1 MASNN
6 KDIEANQ
13 GKGFIVLYR
22 SLLDWE
28 YIDDDAVFSCFIKLI
43 MAVNYQDKKWHNQ
56 TVKRGSLICS
66 IDSLSRL
73 IHVKRTTLK
82 RCLKLLTEC
91 GAITMEVQPNKYH
104 IITIPN
110 YSKYQDKVSRKTTNS
125 PTNKPTN
132 SPTNK
137 PTNSPTN
144 KPTNRATNKATNRAT
159 NTPTNKPTTT
169 KQINKGVCLTDT
181 HTPKEEKQA
190 ASPSAP
196 QECGTD
202 EPQEKETPPLT
213 RRELRKYCESKGRS
227 AYDAASL
234 WIKYDGE
241 FPEPHKKQIRDWLKE
256 KGIE

>member
-56 TVKRGSLICS
+56 TVKRGSIIGS
-66 IDSLSRL
+66 IETLSS
-73 IHVKRTTLK
+73 KLK
-82 RCLKLLTEC
+82 ISKKVLRRCLKLLSEC
-91 GAITMEVQPNKYH
+91 GAITVEVVPNQYH
-104 IITIPN
+104 IITVN
-110 YSKYQDKVSRKTTNS
+110 KYSEYQNINDRVVPKRNNRGNNAGNNS
-125 PTNKPTN
+125 GNN
-132 SPTNK
+132 VGN
-137 PTNSPTN
+137 
-144 KPTNRATNKATNRAT
+144 NRGN
-159 NTPTNKPTTT
+159 TT

-190 ASPSAP
+190 ALPSAP

-202 EPQEKETPPLT
+202 EPQKKETPPLT
-213 RRELRKYCESKGRS
+213 EGEFRKYCESKGKD
-227 AYDAASL
+227 AYYAANL
-234 WIKYDGE
+234 WLEHNGVFSEKN
-241 FPEPHKKQIRDWLKE
+241 KKKVREWLKANE
-256 KGIE
+256 IK

>member
-56 TVKRGSLICS
+56 TVKRGSIIGSIETLCS
-66 IDSLSRL
+66 KLRMKKD
-73 IHVKRTTLK
+73 TLR
-82 RCLKLLTEC
+82 RCLKLLNEC
-91 GAITMEVQPNKYH
+91 GAITVEVIPNKYH
-104 IITIPN
+104 VITVNN
-110 YSKYQDKVSRKTTNS
+110 YSKYQNINNRVIGKTD
-125 PTNKPTN
+125 
-132 SPTNK
+132 
-137 PTNSPTN
+137 
-144 KPTNRATNKATNRAT
+144 NRTDNRT
-159 NTPTNKPTTT
+159 DTT

-202 EPQEKETPPLT
+202 EPQKKETPPLT
-213 RRELRKYCESKGRS
+213 EGEFRKYCESKGKD
-227 AYDAASL
+227 AYYAANL
-234 WIKYDGE
+234 WLEHNGVFSEKN
-241 FPEPHKKQIRDWLKE
+241 KKKVREWLKAN
-256 KGIE
+256 GIK

>member
-110 YSKYQDKVSRKTTNS
+110 YSKYQDKVSRKTTN
-125 PTNKPTN
+125 
-132 SPTNK
+132 
-137 PTNSPTN
+137 
-144 KPTNRATNKATNRAT
+144 KPTNRATDKATNRAT

-190 ASPSAP
+190 ALPSAP

-202 EPQEKETPPLT
+202 EPQKKETPPLT
-213 RRELRKYCESKGRS
+213 EGEFRKYCESKGKD
-227 AYDAASL
+227 AYYAANL
-234 WIKYDGE
+234 WLEHNGVFSEKN
-241 FPEPHKKQIRDWLKE
+241 KKKVREWLKAN
-256 KGIE
+256 GIK